1 MVNSITPHS
10 SQMSYN
16 PLEGDRPELS
26 VKLHENTDEHVSIII
41 VHKDRPEYL
50 NICLQS
56 IAVTS
61 FNNNY
66 EIIVVDKERR
76 ETRGR
81 ERIKNKG
88 FCKIKRKNQAAK
100 FSNNKAKKKSIRQE
114 SMTLSPKSVNKKVAK
129 GKEVGVKEYK
139 WKR

>member
-10 SQMSYN
+10 SQMPYN

-26 VKLHENTDEHVSIII
+26 VKLHENTDEHVSIIV

-66 EIIVVDKERR
+66 EIIVVDN
-76 ETRGR
+76 GS
-81 ERIKNKG
+81 G
-88 FCKIKRKNQAAK
+88 
-100 FSNNKAKKKSIRQE
+100 QE
-114 SMTLSPKSVNKKVAK
+114 SQDFLDEIDGEVKV
-129 GKEVGVKEYK
+129 VGLIC
-139 WKR
+139 